1 MFGRPRADE
10 PDTPARHELVRLAL
24 PRRVYTQSHVD
35 YVGEVIAAVA
45 KRADDLCGYRI
56 IDQPRWLRHFSAH
69 LEPLKG

>member
-1 MFGRPRADE
+1 
-10 PDTPARHELVRLAL
+10 
-24 PRRVYTQSHVD
+24 VD